1 MMIGSS
7 VSIIVAEI
15 KALKLKNIKNSIQ
28 KWKISSTIKKRKKL
42 NLSKKTIK
50 IRQQLKKK
58 LTESNEEN
66 NEHLWENKNQIQ

>member
-7 VSIIVAEI
+7 VSIIVAET

-42 NLSKKTIK
+42 NLSKKKIK

-66 NEHLWENKNQIQ
+66 NEHL